1 MNWRQRKARWQQ
13 GWLARRI
20 PPTRQITLQ
29 GRCLFILPT
38 RLGLW
43 YLLVM
48 LAIYLLGTNYQNNL
62 VLLVAYGLGSLFMVT
77 MWLTHRNLLGL
88 SLLGG
93 PAVLGEAG
101 SPLPIPITVRS
112 ERPLQAL
119 QFSLTEG
126 RLWLAQVD
134 AVPQPLLLQVLGPRR
149 GRLPLE
155 RLRVES
161 RYPLG
166 LFRCWTLLDLQLE
179 GWLAP
184 APEYGPLRGEAAADA
199 TGNRGQPT
207 PASMGDFDMLR
218 AHQSGEPLSR
228 VAWKQLA
235 QGRGLLVKQ
244 FCEPGQDDTHLSLQ
258 RVGGRDLEQ
267 RLAVLTWWCDDY
279 AKRGIPFSLT
289 LAGRTLGPD
298 SGAAFLQHCRLAL
311 ARVDAVESSQEVGL
325 DAAR

>member
-1 MNWRQRKARWQQ
+1 
-13 GWLARRI
+13 
-20 PPTRQITLQ
+20 
-29 GRCLFILPT
+29 
-38 RLGLW
+38 
-43 YLLVM
+43 
-48 LAIYLLGTNYQNNL
+48 
-62 VLLVAYGLGSLFMVT
+62 
-77 MWLTHRNLLGL
+77 
-88 SLLGG
+88 
-93 PAVLGEAG
+93 
-101 SPLPIPITVRS
+101 
-112 ERPLQAL
+112 
-119 QFSLTEG
+119 
-126 RLWLAQVD
+126 
-134 AVPQPLLLQVLGPRR
+134 VLGPRR

-166 LFRCWTLLDLQLE
+166 LFRCWSLLDLQLE

-184 APEYGPLRGEAAADA
+184 APEYGPLCGEATADA
-199 TGNRGQPT
+199 AGSRGLPT

-244 FCEPGQDDTHLSLQ
+244 FCEPRQDDTHLNLQ

-267 RLAVLTWWCDDY
+267 RLAVLAWWCDDY
-279 AKRGIPFSLT
+279 TKRGIPFSLT

-311 ARVDAVESSQEVGL
+311 ARVDAVASQQEVDL
-325 DAAR
+325 DVAR